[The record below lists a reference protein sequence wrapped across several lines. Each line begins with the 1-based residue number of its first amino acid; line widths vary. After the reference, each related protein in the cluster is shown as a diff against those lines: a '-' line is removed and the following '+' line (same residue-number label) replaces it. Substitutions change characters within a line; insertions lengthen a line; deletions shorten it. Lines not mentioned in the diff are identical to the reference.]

1 MQVDVGFGN
10 NCATRPILLK
20 ENIVVPHIAPSECRL
35 VKESLLE
42 FTDKTQ
48 KIWIYQ
54 TRYNP
59 ETEWMANIC
68 FSEVEF
74 LPQDFGVMNFSVS
87 RNPTSW
93 FTQTFVCMKMLMSED
108 EKEIE
113 GQCVMSGREVKRRL
127 RGKSEV
133 LEKLES
139 EEDRVRALGK
149 WFGMHFREDEV
160 QGIRG
165 MPSMIK

>member
-1 MQVDVGFGN
+1 
-10 NCATRPILLK
+10 
-20 ENIVVPHIAPSECRL
+20 
-35 VKESLLE
+35 
-42 FTDKTQ
+42 
-48 KIWIYQ
+48 
-54 TRYNP
+54 
-59 ETEWMANIC
+59 MANIC